1 MNDLEEEIH
10 LKGAN
15 GIDIGMMK
23 LYLLLYADDI
33 VLFAI
38 SPTELQQLLDILQNN
53 CTRYRLTVN
62 TAKTKIMIFRKGG
75 RIPNVLRF
83 TNNGED
89 IEIILRNS
97 RTWE

>member
-15 GIDIGMMK
+15 GTDIGMMK

-33 VLFAI
+33 VRFAN
-38 SPTELQQLLDILQNN
+38 SPTELQQLLDILQNY

-62 TAKTKIMIFRKGG
+62 TAKTKIMIFRKGVEYLMFKG
-75 RIPNVLRF
+75 LRIMEKTLKL
-83 TNNGED
+83 
-89 IEIILRNS
+89 LRNS